1 MIKPMCFHP
10 QLTRGR
16 CLHDMPSKI
25 VIACNVLAFMFALS
39 VPCWKVYETS
49 WAFREAEYPSKYD
62 DLKASQH
69 GQKET
74 LVVYQ
79 LSDLVPPRGARL
91 AGRQLGILKVLELA
105 SSSSPP
111 LTTSGLVQSSRA
123 SALR

>member
-1 MIKPMCFHP
+1 MST

-49 WAFREAEYPSKYD
+49 WAFREAEDPSKYD

-74 LVVYQ
+74 LVVPALGSCASSGRAPGGAAARHSHQ
-79 LSDLVPPRGARL
+79 GAR
-91 AGRQLGILKVLELA
+91 A
-105 SSSSPP
+105 S
-111 LTTSGLVQSSRA
+111 LL
-123 SALR
+123 